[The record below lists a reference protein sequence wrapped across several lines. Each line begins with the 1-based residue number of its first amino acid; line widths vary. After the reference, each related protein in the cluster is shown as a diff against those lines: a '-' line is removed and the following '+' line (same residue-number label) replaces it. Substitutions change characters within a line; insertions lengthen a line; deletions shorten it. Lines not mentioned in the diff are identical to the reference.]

1 MKQKIILIS
10 FIFLI
15 ISFWNRNEL
24 PNKIDID
31 AQIAQE
37 PIQELINKPEFS
49 VNIEDRDYFVKPE
62 YEYEIYGM
70 VVSYRVHNSDTG
82 DHLSWGD
89 HLNVADYCVVWSKN
103 AFEALLNEMD
113 FRNQEWTC
121 YYSWPNQEVGS
132 SFNGN
137 MLSNNHLIT
146 EDPAIRDII
155 EDIGIGDQI
164 RIKGWLSSYRSTEMF
179 IRGTS
184 TVRTDTGNG
193 ACETIYV
200 NDIEILRSHTSNW
213 RLLMYFN
220 LIIFLIMVA
229 WYFNS
234 PYQAKD

>member
-1 MKQKIILIS
+1 MNQKIILVS
-10 FIFLI
+10 FICLV

-24 PNKIDID
+24 PEKIEINRDL
-31 AQIAQE
+31 ANE
-37 PIQELINKPEFS
+37 PIQKLINKPEFS
-49 VNIEDRDYFVKPE
+49 VNIDDRDYFVKPE

-82 DHLSWGD
+82 AHLDWGD
-89 HLNVADYCVVWSKN
+89 HLNVADYCVVWSDN
-103 AFEALLNEMD
+103 VFEARLKEMD

-121 YYSWPNQEVGS
+121 YYSWPNREVGD

-146 EDPAIRDII
+146 EKSAIRDVI
-155 EDIGIGDQI
+155 ENIGIGDQI
-164 RIKGWLSSYRSTEMF
+164 RIKGWLSSYRSTDRF

-200 NDIEILRSHTSNW
+200 NDIEILKSHTSHW
-213 RLLMYFN
+213 RILMYLSLFIC
-220 LIIFLIMVA
+220 IIATVR
-229 WYFNS
+229 YFHA
-234 PYQAKD
+234 PYQTKK